1 MLLAGGCCSSLLALA
16 LPAQAFAQTADQTTQ
31 TDQSVATGPGDVN
44 AQPPADK
51 DAIVVTGIRRS
62 LQDSINIK
70 RRERG
75 TVEAVSAE
83 EIGKLPDVSIAESIA
98 RLPGI
103 AAQRVAGRAQIV
115 SIRGFSPDFTTVL
128 LNGRQQASSGFNRA
142 VEFDQYPSELMGSVV
157 VYKTPDA
164 SISGMGLSGTVDL
177 RTIRPLEYGKRAI
190 AVNLRGQLDEDGGRN
205 ADYSKYGGRGSIS
218 YIDQNE
224 SGTLGWMVSYSHLD
238 SPSHTNH
245 TKNWFYGDYG
255 NGVQTLSG
263 DEIRAINSRD
273 IRDGITGSLE
283 WKPSDAV
290 HSVLDLYYSRFK
302 QKTTTRGAE
311 WFSSA
316 WVDGVTYSNVQT
328 ETRDGVVFDV
338 ADHVGGTP
346 GDPNTGVVP
355 QLRWDDNRRVDH
367 LFSAGLNN
375 DFRLAERTHLLAD
388 LSYSSNKRDE
398 TDIEIFGGYG
408 CCSAPD
414 NGTPT
419 GRVFDEYDRVI
430 PANGFLRDT
439 NFGLDYADAS
449 QVSLGD
455 RAAWGG
461 YGSEGHIKS
470 PHIKET
476 LASGDLTLRQ
486 DFEGGSGIGRFFSS
500 VEAGLDYTHRHKQK
514 TVTELDLFLKNGRLQ
529 SLIDP
534 QFLTGPTS
542 LGFSGNMDILGVKVT
557 DLVNNG
563 GYYDVVQLED
573 SNHFD
578 KAWDIKEDIL
588 TFKAKANIDSGDL
601 HGNVG
606 VQVVRQKQDST
617 GLRINTAVSPIEL
630 INVDE
635 GATYTDVLP
644 SLNLYYDLDRHNRLR
659 FALAKVMA
667 RPRMD
672 DMRANLVPSF
682 DGGACS
688 GPARQNLPPCGP
700 GVTVNPW
707 SANGGNPKLEP
718 WRAKELDVGY
728 EWYGGRASYFSV
740 HGFYMWLDNYIY
752 NQPIAVDFTGLTPPP
767 TDLANLL
774 LQCAGC
780 TISNIG
786 TLTAPANGQG
796 GWIRGVEVSGAFE
809 FGRLAHVLD
818 GFGAAA
824 SVSYT
829 DYKLKQAAA
838 NGIGS
843 VLPGFSKWVYD
854 ATGYYEKNGFQLRVS
869 YRHRSAFKGEIVS
882 LFSNL
887 GFPIIGAD
895 NQMDAQIGYTFQKG
909 SRLDGLGIVLQV
921 SNVLDSPYR
930 TFYDVN
936 GVQTLETFEKYG
948 RSWLLG
954 ASYHF

>member
-1 MLLAGGCCSSLLALA
+1 LVIRSLRSRRAMLLAGGCCSSLLALA
-16 LPAQAFAQTADQTTQ
+16 LPAPAFAQTTDQTG
-31 TDQSVATGPGDVN
+31 TGSAQPAIAADVN

-164 SISGMGLSGTVDL
+164 DIVGMGLSGTVDL

-190 AVNLRGQLDEDGGRN
+190 AVNLRGQWDEGGGRN
-205 ADYSKYGGRGSIS
+205 KDFSKYGGRGSVS

-224 SGTLGWMVSYSHLD
+224 SGTLGWMMSYAHLD
-238 SPSHTNH
+238 APGHTNH
-245 TKNWFYGDYG
+245 TKNWFYGDFDTPG
-255 NGVQTLSG
+255 IQTLQG
-263 DEIRAINSRD
+263 YEFRAINTHD
-273 IRDGITGSLE
+273 VRDGITGSVE

-302 QKTTTRGAE
+302 QKTTTTGAE
-311 WFSSA
+311 GATSS
-316 WVDGVTYSNVQT
+316 WSGDPTTYTNVTT

-338 ADHVGGTP
+338 ADHV
-346 GDPNTGVVP
+346 NNIVP
-355 QLRWDDNRRVDH
+355 VLRWDDNKRVDH

-375 DFRLAERTHLLAD
+375 DFRIAEHTHLLAD
-388 LSYSSNKRDE
+388 LSYSSNKRKESD
-398 TDIEIFGGYG
+398 TEIFGGYG
-408 CCSAPD
+408 VGPD
-414 NGTPT
+414 LLT
-419 GRVFDEYDRVI
+419 RVLDSFDRVV
-430 PANGFLRDT
+430 PVNDFQQLT

-455 RAAWGG
+455 RGGWGG

-486 DFEGGSGIGRFFSS
+486 DLAGSGIGGFFSN

-514 TVTELDLFLKNGRLQ
+514 TVSELDLFLKNNRDQ
-529 SLIDP
+529 VLIDP
-534 QFLTGPTS
+534 RFLTGPVS
-542 LGFSGNMDILGVKVT
+542 FGFASDADILGVDVT

-563 GYYDVVQLED
+563 GYYDIVQLED

-606 VQVVRQKQDST
+606 VQVVRQKQEST
-617 GLRINTAVSPIEL
+617 GLRINTAVSPIQL
-630 INVDE
+630 LNVKE

-644 SLNLYYDLDRHNRLR
+644 SLNLYYDLDRHNRIR

-672 DMRANLVPSF
+672 DMRANLVPNF
-682 DGGACS
+682 DGQCTDD
-688 GPARQNLPPCGP
+688 QPPCDATHP
-700 GVTVNPW
+700 AHPW
-707 SANGGNPKLEP
+707 TASGGNHP
-718 WRAKELDVGY
+718 G
-728 EWYGGRASYFSV
+728 
-740 HGFYMWLDNYIY
+740 
-752 NQPIAVDFTGLTPPP
+752 
-767 TDLANLL
+767 
-774 LQCAGC
+774 
-780 TISNIG
+780 
-786 TLTAPANGQG
+786 
-796 GWIRGVEVSGAFE
+796 IR
-809 FGRLAHVLD
+809 R
-818 GFGAAA
+818 
-824 SVSYT
+824 
-829 DYKLKQAAA
+829 
-838 NGIGS
+838 
-843 VLPGFSKWVYD
+843 
-854 ATGYYEKNGFQLRVS
+854 
-869 YRHRSAFKGEIVS
+869 
-882 LFSNL
+882 
-887 GFPIIGAD
+887 
-895 NQMDAQIGYTFQKG
+895 
-909 SRLDGLGIVLQV
+909 
-921 SNVLDSPYR
+921 
-930 TFYDVN
+930 
-936 GVQTLETFEKYG
+936 
-948 RSWLLG
+948 
-954 ASYHF
+954 